1 MSPFRSRAEMISFC
15 SPSLWL
21 EVDPGPPLK
30 SLGQTSRYCTNHH
43 AVVLWCVIMCTCIF
57 VCRYICMF
65 VRTYIYMCNFVCMC
79 ICTCKFVC
87 SFMCMSVYTYMRI
100 CKFVCLH
107 VCVYVCW
114 HVYVCMCVP
123 FYEYA
128 RARGLA
134 CTKRKRINVFLCF
147 NIHYSKLPQKYIVVS
162 LNRHKSRSLGAAK
175 PKNANHLKILKWE
188 L

>member
-1 MSPFRSRAEMISFC
+1 MSSWRVYVRSFIASSRVPQMSPFRSRAEMISFC

-114 HVYVCMCVP
+114 HVYVCMCVRL
-123 FYEYA
+123 YEYA

-134 CTKRKRINVFLCF
+134 CTKRKRINVFYALISVIANFPKSTLLC
-147 NIHYSKLPQKYIVVS
+147 H
-162 LNRHKSRSLGAAK
+162 
-175 PKNANHLKILKWE
+175 
-188 L
+188 